1 MLSMSGGIDVESKD
15 DILKAGGTYNRA
27 HKSVTADEF
36 QHGVFFDPKDLAQ
49 VKYEMLRSV
58 AKDGVSISDAAEKYG
73 LSRQPYYISKNAVE
87 NQGLV
92 GLIPQKRG
100 PKGSH
105 KLGVQAEEFIDR
117 YMKEHPNANSAE
129 INREL
134 AKATGI
140 QVHNRTV
147 SRYMAKK

>member
-1 MLSMSGGIDVESKD
+1 MAASNKT
-15 DILKAGGTYNRA
+15 DILKKNGTYNTSHSA
-27 HKSVTADEF
+27 VKAEEF
-36 QHGVFFDPKDLAQ
+36 QNSLFFDAEDLAQ

-58 AKDGVSISDAAEKYG
+58 AKEGVSISDAAERYG
-73 LSRQPYYISKNAVE
+73 LSRQTYYISKNAVE
-87 NQGLV
+87 NQGMG